1 MVQAALSCLINDSR
15 LNDRIVLVAS
25 IDSGKQRYDVLFLDV
40 SEDPV
45 KGNDCNLRLWHV
57 YLALNTFNP
66 HNKKKQTI
74 PQMVFKS

>member
-15 LNDRIVLVAS
+15 LNDQIVLVAS

-57 YLALNTFNP
+57 DLGRHHCL
-66 HNKKKQTI
+66 
-74 PQMVFKS
+74 FKICFKYI